1 MRVIGYVN
9 GIETPAIEHL
19 NRLEN
24 LEIIGGRFL
33 DNGDL
38 ALACKHGSK
47 DFVCMVYPKPFPGS
61 LHEAMEQ
68 RAREMEREEDVFHT
82 VFADILHQR
91 TENTKEV

>member
-47 DFVCMVYPKPFPGS
+47 DFVCMVYPKPFPDS
-61 LHEAMEQ
+61 LEEAME
-68 RAREMEREEDVFHT
+68 MERDEDVFHT
-82 VFADILHQR
+82 VFADILRKRNESAQ
-91 TENTKEV
+91 EA

>member
-1 MRVIGYVN
+1 MRVIGYVK

-33 DNGDL
+33 ENGDL

-47 DFVCMVYPKPFPGS
+47 DFVCMVYPKPFPDS
-61 LHEAMEQ
+61 LAEDMDH
-68 RAREMEREEDVFHT
+68 RAREMERGEAVFDS
-82 VFADILHQR
+82 VFADIIR
-91 TENTKEV
+91 KRNENAPEA

>member
-1 MRVIGYVN
+1 MRVIGYVK

-19 NRLEN
+19 NRLDN

-33 DNGDL
+33 ENGDL

-68 RAREMEREEDVFHT
+68 RANEMERNEAVFDS
-82 VFADILHQR
+82 VFADIVRKRNESAQ
-91 TENTKEV
+91 EA